1 MAKQFVVNGETF
13 KTQGAL
19 VDRVREIIKRNK
31 PGVMVDLFDELFLRS
46 LLDMHPEASQKIG
59 CGVVA
64 FSVEDNPMYP
74 GPKARGL
81 RLHRVDGTS
90 TDFSFWECIRP
101 TPHIK
106 KVQRA
111 FRAAIEPDTMAFKQR
126 YFDGLPGRVGA
137 CPDTG
142 EPITYTSCHVDHK
155 APNTFDVLFARFIDS
170 ERLNVDDVQVYG
182 ASIDDTYQDRLV
194 DLALEQR
201 WREFHNATAVL
212 EVVSVTANL
221 SLRKKVQP

>member
-1 MAKQFVVNGETF
+1 MAKQYVVNGETF

-31 PGVMVDLFDELFLRS
+31 PGVMVDLFDTSFLRS
-46 LLDMHPEASQKIG
+46 LLDMHPEAAQKIG
-59 CGVVA
+59 GGVVG
-64 FSVEDNPMYP
+64 FSVEDNPLYP

-81 RLHRVDGTS
+81 RLHRVDGSS

-111 FRAAIEPDTMAFKQR
+111 FRAAVEPDTMAFKQR
-126 YFDGLPGRVGA
+126 HFDALPGRVGV

-155 APNTFDVLFARFIDS
+155 APNTFDVLFANFI
-170 ERLNVDDVQVYG
+170 EREHLDVNAIQVYG
-182 ASIDDTYQDRLV
+182 AGIDDTYQDRLADV
-194 DLALEQR
+194 ALEQR
-201 WREFHNATAVL
+201 WRDFHNTNAVL

-221 SLRKKVQP
+221 SLRKQVPA